1 MQNLII
7 LYNPY
12 YQADTIDAHLAIL
25 KQHRRVA
32 FGKIKSKLQ
41 TPNYQENALNLAD
54 YTSTSPTNPLQ
65 LFLTD
70 YADLYVAKVTAIAQ
84 TAEPHI
90 TPDYYQAK
98 GHEVEMWFIIE
109 DLRELV
115 HDDFRAIRDHYLANF
130 TTPQFDNR
138 TYAIYGN
145 RYTYP
150 LAITMKES
158 ANYFIDP
165 DPHYPRIYKNQD
177 FLTTRANLIHYALGQ
192 SHHHTLHPDSLENIV
207 FAEIEFTQNQRDKVY
222 DFSGVVLKYAK
233 AIELEA
239 YLFFREFFA
248 LLGKLEPAI
257 LDITFEVR
265 GTKRKIADLPTQK
278 PDLGTYSRLLK
289 DSLIQETME
298 KYNLKQRTNR
308 HPSTIAPIQK
318 LRNETVHAKPANL
331 EEASQL
337 RAKILGINSHSV
349 ALDLAIHKKEIVQKH
364 LKIQSL
370 IKTQQANEL
379 KHESLEKLADFMP
392 KDAKPK
398 EAQAKAPAPNSNP
411 SADTATPPSTP
422 PSTQAPSASKPKGF
436 RILST
441 PEQKNGQSTTSPQ
454 DTPTPSK
461 PSKSILI
468 NLLKRLL
475 KFFR

>member
-41 TPNYQENALNLAD
+41 TPSYQENALNLAD

-70 YADLYVAKVTAIAQ
+70 YADLYVAKVTTIAQ

-158 ANYFIDP
+158 TNYFIDP

-192 SHHHTLHPDSLENIV
+192 SHRHALHPDSLENIIS
-207 FAEIEFTQNQRDKVY
+207 AEIEFTQNQRDKAY

-257 LDITFEVR
+257 LDITFEVQ
-265 GTKRKIADLPTQK
+265 GTKRKIADLSTQK
-278 PDLGTYSRLLK
+278 PNLGTYRHLLK
-289 DSLIQETME
+289 DSLIQETIE
-298 KYNLKQRTNR
+298 KYKLGYLLNK
-308 HPSTIAPIQK
+308 HADTIPPIQK
-318 LRNETVHAKPANL
+318 LRNETVHARPANL

-337 RAKILGINSHSV
+337 REQILGINAHSV
-349 ALDLAIHKKEIVQKH
+349 ALGLAIHKKKIVQKR

-379 KHESLEKLADFMP
+379 KHESLEKLADSMP

-398 EAQAKAPAPNSNP
+398 EAQAKAPAPDSNP
-411 SADTATPPSTP
+411 SDTATPPSTQ
-422 PSTQAPSASKPKGF
+422 TPSASKPKGF